1 MAHVTDFDCWHVS
14 EEAVTVEMVVNTL
27 QKNTRTAQK
36 SIVRLVELLAEAQSA
51 GKVSYCECEHALKDA
66 IMTNPNAICE
76 DKKQT
81 LELLTGKYFK

>member
-1 MAHVTDFDCWHVS
+1 
-14 EEAVTVEMVVNTL
+14 
-27 QKNTRTAQK
+27 
-36 SIVRLVELLAEAQSA
+36 VRLVELLAEAQNA
-51 GKVSYCECEHALKDA
+51 GKVRHCECEHALKDA